1 MTLHHLLTIG
11 LYVFS
16 YLMGFA
22 KIGSLIMFLHDW
34 VDIWSPFA
42 KIFVET
48 PYDILT
54 AIGAILTWTIW
65 IYSRLYVF
73 PQIVYYGVLVY
84 PIQML
89 YPNYKTDPIDEA
101 KFNNFNFFVLSL
113 GLFLTFLIVLHIY
126 WIHML
131 SGAIWKFASKGT
143 VHDPQERTEEWKK
156 THAKKE

>member
-73 PQIVYYGVLVY
+73 P
-84 PIQML
+84 
-89 YPNYKTDPIDEA
+89 
-101 KFNNFNFFVLSL
+101 
-113 GLFLTFLIVLHIY
+113 
-126 WIHML
+126 
-131 SGAIWKFASKGT
+131 
-143 VHDPQERTEEWKK
+143 
-156 THAKKE
+156 